1 MFLRIR
7 LKAILIY
14 TTQRMKE
21 VTVTGNNA
29 GQKAEKFVKKY
40 LSEAPLGYIYKAF
53 RKKDIKANG
62 HWIKKDYILQE
73 GDVLRIYVTDQ
84 QLEDFRKPRP
94 ATKKAFPYPILYED
108 SNVLIVAK
116 PKGLLVYGDKTGVR
130 ETLGNAVLDYLYLKG
145 EYDPDD
151 SSFTPSPAH
160 RLDRN
165 TSGIVVYGK
174 TDAGLKA
181 LTVLFK
187 TREGIYKRYLAL
199 VLGDVDKEG
208 EIDKPLKKDE
218 MSGRVSVCSIAN
230 GGKSALTRY
239 KPIERYGSYTL
250 LECDLVTGR
259 THQIR
264 VHLASIGHPI
274 VGDEKYGDFASCR
287 LAKKLTGLENQLLHA
302 YKIGFGKLDG
312 VLSPLAN
319 KEFVCPL
326 PEKTRQ
332 IIDKLVSSNLE

>member
-1 MFLRIR
+1 
-7 LKAILIY
+7 
-14 TTQRMKE
+14 MKE
-21 VTVTGNNA
+21 VRVTSSNA
-29 GQKAEKFVKKY
+29 GQKAEKFVKKF
-40 LSEAPLGYIYKAF
+40 LAEAPLGYIYKAF

-62 HWIKKDYILQE
+62 HWIKKDYVLKE

-94 ATKKAFPYPILYED
+94 AEKKPFPYPILYED
-108 SNVLIVAK
+108 ENVLIVSK

-130 ETLGNAVLDYLYLKG
+130 ETLGNAVLDYLYLSG
-145 EYDPDD
+145 DYNPDD

-181 LTVLFK
+181 LTDLFK
-187 TREGIYKRYLAL
+187 TREGISKRYLAL
-199 VLGDVDKEG
+199 VVGDLQGEG
-208 EIDKPLKKDE
+208 EIDKPLRKDE
-218 MSGRVSVCSIAN
+218 ISGRVSVCPLEK
-230 GGKSALTRY
+230 GGKTALTRY
-239 KPIERYGSYTL
+239 KVLERHGAYTL

-274 VGDEKYGDFASCR
+274 VGDEKYGDFQDCR
-287 LAKKLTGLENQLLHA
+287 KAKKLAGLENQFLHA
-302 YKIGFGKLDG
+302 YKISFGKLLG
-312 VLSPLAN
+312 VLSPLSGR
-319 KEFVCPL
+319 EFVSPL
-326 PEKTRQ
+326 PEEERQ
-332 IIDKLVSSNLE
+332 IIDILTTQN

>member
-1 MFLRIR
+1 
-7 LKAILIY
+7 
-14 TTQRMKE
+14 MKE
-21 VTVTGNNA
+21 VTITSANA

-73 GDVLRIYVTDQ
+73 GDVLRIYVSDQ

-94 ATKKAFPYPILYED
+94 AEKKPFPYPILYED
-108 SNVLIVAK
+108 ENVLIVSK

-145 EYDPDD
+145 DYNPED

-181 LTVLFK
+181 LTDLFK
-187 TREGIYKRYLAL
+187 TREGIHKRYLAL
-199 VLGDVDKEG
+199 VLGDLEGEG
-208 EIDKPLKKDE
+208 EINKPLKKDE
-218 MSGRVSVCSIAN
+218 ISGRVSICSLSN
-230 GGKSALTRY
+230 GGKSALTKY
-239 KPIERYGSYTL
+239 KVVERYGGYTL
-250 LECDLVTGR
+250 LECDLITGR

-274 VGDEKYGDFASCR
+274 VGDEKYGDFADCR
-287 LAKKLTGLENQLLHA
+287 KVKKLTGLENQLLHA
-302 YKIGFGKLDG
+302 YKISFDHLEGILAP
-312 VLSPLAN
+312 LSN
-319 KEFVCPL
+319 KEFVSPL
-326 PEKTRQ
+326 PSQERQ
-332 IIDKLVSSNLE
+332 IIDKLTANALE

>member
-1 MFLRIR
+1 
-7 LKAILIY
+7 
-14 TTQRMKE
+14 MKE
-21 VTVTGNNA
+21 VTITSSNA

-94 ATKKAFPYPILYED
+94 AEKKPFPYPILYED
-108 SNVLIVAK
+108 ENVLIVSK

-145 EYDPDD
+145 DYDPEDA
-151 SSFTPSPAH
+151 SFTPSPAH

-174 TDAGLKA
+174 TDAGLKD
-181 LTVLFK
+181 LTDLFK
-187 TREGIYKRYLAL
+187 TRVGISKHYLAL
-199 VLGDVDKEG
+199 VLGDLEGEG
-208 EIDKPLKKDE
+208 EINKPLKKDE
-218 MSGRVSVCSIAN
+218 ISGRVFICPLSN
-230 GGKSALTRY
+230 GGKTALTRY
-239 KPIERYGSYTL
+239 KAIERYGDYTL
-250 LECDLVTGR
+250 VECDLITGR

-264 VHLASIGHPI
+264 VHLASINHPI
-274 VGDEKYGDFASCR
+274 VGDPKYGDFEVNKVFKER
-287 LAKKLTGLENQLLHA
+287 FGLKDQFLHA
-302 YKIGFGKLDG
+302 YSLSFGNINKPIDYLSKKKFLAEMPNNKKEILDSLK
-312 VLSPLAN
+312 V
-319 KEFVCPL
+319 K
-326 PEKTRQ
+326 
-332 IIDKLVSSNLE
+332 